1 MIPGDAALGNQGMP
15 VCYSS
20 AMAAANR
27 PGVEGVEEVEGVN
40 HLYEV
45 KPGQF
50 VAARDQL
57 ARQLKASG
65 DREAATAVKALR
77 RPTVVAWAVNQV
89 VRSQPEALDELEE
102 ATSVVQRAQEAAVGG
117 DPDGPGE
124 LREAARRR
132 RELLSTLARA
142 ATDLAGPAHQDQVTA
157 TIDAG
162 TLDPDA
168 APHFRRGRL
177 TTELSA
183 PAGFGPDATSGPV
196 WTTAVPPPRPPP
208 PPSSP
213 LVDLDRLRDEV
224 ARAEEAVIL
233 AAEEVERA
241 DDVLARAQSGL
252 ESARAELDGALRR
265 RDRAR
270 AALGEAGRTDAAG
283 RGPGG

>member
-1 MIPGDAALGNQGMP
+1 MGNRGMA

-20 AMAAANR
+20 AMTAENR
-27 PGVEGVEEVEGVN
+27 PGVESVEEVEGVD

-45 KPGQF
+45 KPGKF

-57 ARQLKASG
+57 AKQLQASG
-65 DREAATAVKALR
+65 DREAAAAVKALR

-89 VRSQPEALDELEE
+89 VRSHAEALGELEE
-102 ATSVVQRAQEAAVGG
+102 ATSAVQRAQEAAVGG

-132 RELLSTLARA
+132 RELLSTLAHV

-168 APHFRRGRL
+168 APLFRRGRL

-183 PAGFGPDATSGPV
+183 PAGFGLDAISGPV
-196 WTTAVPPPRPPP
+196 PPLPPL
-208 PPSSP
+208 SP
-213 LVDLDRLRDEV
+213 LVDFDRLRDEV
-224 ARAEEAVIL
+224 ARAEEAVVL

-241 DDVLARAQSGL
+241 DDALAQARSGL
-252 ESARAELDGALRR
+252 ESARADLDGAVLH

-270 AALGEAGRTDAAG
+270 KALAEAGRTDAG
-283 RGPGG
+283 ERGPGG